1 MLMVVC
7 GLPAAGKTTLS
18 RVLASGLGSV
28 HLRIDTIEQAIVRSG
43 VAARPLG
50 PVGYTVAHALA
61 ADHLRQGLIVVAEC
75 VNPLAVSRDG
85 WQGLAE
91 GLSVPFAEVEVVCT
105 DPDEHRR
112 RVRER
117 TVDIPGLPLPSWEEI
132 TGNPYEP
139 WTREHIVVDTA
150 HRTVEACAQEV
161 RARIRAIDGPS
172 YDRGM

>member
-1 MLMVVC
+1 MLIVVC

-18 RVLASGLGSV
+18 RVLACGLGAV

-61 ADHLRQGLIVVAEC
+61 ADHLRQGLTVVAEC
-75 VNPLAVSRDG
+75 VNPLAVTRDG

-91 GLSVPFAEVEVVCT
+91 DLSVPFAEVEVVCT
-105 DPDEHRR
+105 DPAEHRR
-112 RVRER
+112 RARER
-117 TVDIPGLPLPSWEEI
+117 AVDIPGLPLPSWEEI
-132 TGNPYEP
+132 TGRPYEP

-150 HRTVEACAQEV
+150 HRTVEACVQE
-161 RARIRAIDGPS
+161 IRTRLHPAVEC
-172 YDRGM
+172 